1 MISRKIVKEKLS
13 WIGSTK
19 KMLFK
24 FPKIHRKTPAL
35 ESIFNK
41 VAGLQSS
48 NFLKEKLYL
57 RYFPGQLVYKHPRKD
72 ASGNAKY

>member
-1 MISRKIVKEKLS
+1 MIYRKTVKEKLL
-13 WIGSTK
+13 WIGSKK
-19 KMLFK
+19 KMLLEFR
-24 FPKIHRKTPAL
+24 KIHRKTPAL

-57 RYFPGQLVYKHPRKD
+57 RYFPGQLFYKHPRKD